1 MSDVAFQPTRWLM
14 PGCCCAEMS
23 KAPVSLGPEMSPCQ
37 CRWYRCKDIHFE
49 NQAGYRSRSVH
60 SAQIP
65 VRRHGQ
71 LQLVRNRSITNS
83 GCDLSHCQTAV
94 FGLFPGPQGRSGN
107 RAFGRSSTTVSKTTQ

>member
-1 MSDVAFQPTRWLM
+1 MPDAACQPIRWLM

-37 CRWYRCKDIHFE
+37 CRWYRCKDIQIE

-71 LQLVRNRSITNS
+71 LKLV
-83 GCDLSHCQTAV
+83 
-94 FGLFPGPQGRSGN
+94 GN
-107 RAFGRSSTTVSKTTQ
+107 RAIDLKLRMRLKPLPDGRLRIVPRAPRTIGKQGLR